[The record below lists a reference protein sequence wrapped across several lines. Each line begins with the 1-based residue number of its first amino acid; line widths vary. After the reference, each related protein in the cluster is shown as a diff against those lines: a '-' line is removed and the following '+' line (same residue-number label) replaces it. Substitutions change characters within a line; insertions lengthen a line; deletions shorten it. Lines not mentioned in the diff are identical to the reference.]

1 VSRART
7 LSGFGP
13 TAATLALGLTGGSD
27 EEWLRL
33 RRNWRVASMG
43 TRIVLFAFQ
52 LAIPLLIEGFV
63 RRWASGRLGRR

>member
-1 VSRART
+1 M
-7 LSGFGP
+7 LI
-13 TAATLALGLTGGSD
+13 LGLTGGSD

-33 RRNWRVASMG
+33 RRNWRVSWMG

-52 LAIPLLIEGFV
+52 LAMPMLIESFM